1 LSSDELLDLL
11 DDNGHVIGTI
21 WRSAS
26 DETRNIRSV
35 NAFVK
40 NEADELFIPRRTAHK
55 ARFPG
60 ALDFSVGGCVQAGE
74 HYDDALRRE
83 ASEELNLEVDA
94 CGFHKLAEFSPH
106 TTDLSSF
113 MAVYEIRTNRT
124 PQLNSDDFSGAEW
137 LSCADLRTRLNKKD
151 AAKGD
156 LLNVLKLLSM

>member
-1 LSSDELLDLL
+1 MSGPQDELLDLL
-11 DDNGHVIGTI
+11 DDNGQVIGTI

-40 NEADELFIPRRTAHK
+40 NEADELFIPRRTANK

-83 ASEELNLEVDA
+83 ASEELNLEVDV

-113 MAVYEIRTNRT
+113 MPSTRSERTGRRSSTPTTFRAVN
-124 PQLNSDDFSGAEW
+124 G
-137 LSCADLRTRLNKKD
+137 
-151 AAKGD
+151 
-156 LLNVLKLLSM
+156 